1 LGDQGLAMIAGL
13 ENPLVFLG
21 AGILLNLYPGPDTLY
36 IIGRSLAQG
45 RGAGVCAA
53 LGISSGA
60 LIHTL
65 LGAFGL
71 SAILAASASAFTIIK
86 YLGAAYLVYQ
96 GLRLI
101 LDRSAPARAGSNGKG
116 TSGLLRIYRQGVLT
130 NVLNPKVAIFF
141 LAFLPQF
148 ISESSPN
155 KVFSFILLGLIFI
168 TTGTIWCVIVALFS
182 SAIAARLHDS
192 GNNTSRLKQING
204 LLFMLL
210 GLKLAASKVDL

>member
-1 LGDQGLAMIAGL
+1 MIAGI

-21 AGILLNLYPGPDTLY
+21 AGILLNLYPGPDTFY

-60 LIHTL
+60 LLHTL

-71 SAILAASASAFTIIK
+71 SAVLAASASAFTVVK
-86 YLGAAYLVYQ
+86 YLGAAYLIYQ
-96 GLRLI
+96 GIRLI
-101 LDRSAPARAGSNGKG
+101 LDRSMTAAPQSNGQVR
-116 TSGLLRIYRQGVLT
+116 SGLLRIYRQGMLT
-130 NVLNPKVAIFF
+130 NLLNPKVAVFF

-148 ISESSPN
+148 ISASSPN
-155 KVFSFILLGLIFI
+155 KVLSFILLGLIFI
-168 TTGTIWCVIVALFS
+168 TTGTIWCTIVALFS
-182 SAIAARLHDS
+182 SAIASRLHDS
-192 GNNTSRLKQING
+192 GRNTGWLRQING

-210 GLKLAASKVDL
+210 GLKLAVTEVDL

>member
-1 LGDQGLAMIAGL
+1 MITGI

-21 AGILLNLYPGPDTLY
+21 AGILLNLYPGPDTFY

-60 LIHTL
+60 LLHTL

-71 SAILAASASAFTIIK
+71 SAVLAASASAFTIVK
-86 YLGAAYLVYQ
+86 YLGAAYLIYQ
-96 GLRLI
+96 GMRLI
-101 LDRSAPARAGSNGKG
+101 LDRSAPATPESNGQIR
-116 TSGLLRIYRQGVLT
+116 SGLLRIYRQGVLT
-130 NVLNPKVAIFF
+130 NLLNPKVAVFF

-148 ISESSPN
+148 ISATSPN
-155 KVFSFILLGLIFI
+155 KVLSFVLLGLIFI
-168 TTGTIWCVIVALFS
+168 TTGTIWCIIVALFS

-192 GNNTSRLKQING
+192 GRNTGRLRQING

-210 GLKLAASKVDL
+210 GLKLAATEVDL

>member
-1 LGDQGLAMIAGL
+1 MIAGI
-13 ENPLVFLG
+13 ENPLVFVG
-21 AGILLNLYPGPDTLY
+21 AGILLNLYPGPDTFY

-71 SAILAASASAFTIIK
+71 SAVLTASASAFTIVK
-86 YLGAAYLVYQ
+86 YLGAAYLIYQ
-96 GLRLI
+96 GVRLI
-101 LDRSAPARAGSNGKG
+101 LDRSVPAAPQSNGQIR
-116 TSGLLRIYRQGVLT
+116 SGLRRVYRQGVLT
-130 NVLNPKVAIFF
+130 NVLNPKVAVFF

-148 ISESSPN
+148 ISASSPN
-155 KVFSFILLGLIFI
+155 KVLSFILLGLIFI
-168 TTGTIWCVIVALFS
+168 TTGTIWCIIVALFS
-182 SAIAARLHDS
+182 SAISARLHDS
-192 GNNTSRLKQING
+192 GRTTGRLRQING

-210 GLKLAASKVDL
+210 GLKLAATKVDL

>member
-1 LGDQGLAMIAGL
+1 MTAGI

-53 LGISSGA
+53 LGISTGA
-60 LIHTL
+60 FVHTL

-71 SAILAASASAFTIIK
+71 SAVLAASASAFTILK
-86 YLGAAYLVYQ
+86 YLGAAYLIYQ

-101 LDRSAPARAGSNGKG
+101 FDSVAPAGARGNDQVG
-116 TSGLLRIYRQGVLT
+116 SGLLHVYRQGVLT
-130 NVLNPKVAIFF
+130 NVLNPKVAVFF

-148 ISESSPN
+148 ISASSPN
-155 KVFSFILLGLIFI
+155 KVLSFVLLGLIFI
-168 TTGTIWCVIVALFS
+168 TTGTIWCIIVAFFS

-192 GNNTSRLKQING
+192 GKTTGRLRKING
-204 LLFMLL
+204 ILFMLL
-210 GLKLAASKVDL
+210 GLKLAVSRVDI

>member
-1 LGDQGLAMIAGL
+1 MIAGI

-60 LIHTL
+60 LLHTL

-71 SAILAASASAFTIIK
+71 SAVLAASASAFTVVK
-86 YLGAAYLVYQ
+86 YLGAAYLIYQ
-96 GLRLI
+96 GIRLI
-101 LDRSAPARAGSNGKG
+101 LDRSAPAAAQPNGRIRP
-116 TSGLLRIYRQGVLT
+116 GLLRIYRQGVLT
-130 NVLNPKVAIFF
+130 NLLNPKVAVFF

-148 ISESSPN
+148 ISASSPN
-155 KVFSFILLGLIFI
+155 KVLSFILLGLIFI
-168 TTGTIWCVIVALFS
+168 TTGTVWCVIVALFS
-182 SAIAARLHDS
+182 SAIASRLHDS
-192 GNNTSRLKQING
+192 GRNTGRLRQING

-210 GLKLAASKVDL
+210 GLKLAVTEVDL

>member
-1 LGDQGLAMIAGL
+1 MIAGI

-71 SAILAASASAFTIIK
+71 SAVLAASASAFTIVK
-86 YLGAAYLVYQ
+86 YLGAAYLIYQ
-96 GLRLI
+96 GVRLL
-101 LDRSAPARAGSNGKG
+101 LDRSAPATSKSNGQIR
-116 TSGLLRIYRQGVLT
+116 SGLLRIYRQGVLT
-130 NVLNPKVAIFF
+130 NLLNPKVAVFF

-148 ISESSPN
+148 ISATSPH
-155 KVFSFILLGLIFI
+155 KVLSFILLGLIFI
-168 TTGTIWCVIVALFS
+168 TTGTIWCIIVALFS

-192 GNNTSRLKQING
+192 GRNTGRLRQING

-210 GLKLAASKVDL
+210 GLKLAAAEVDL

>member
-1 LGDQGLAMIAGL
+1 VLTAGL
-13 ENPLVFLG
+13 ENPLVFVG
-21 AGILLNLYPGPDTLY
+21 AGILLNIYPGPDTLY

-60 LIHTL
+60 LVHTL

-71 SAILAASASAFTIIK
+71 SAVLAASASAFTVLK

-96 GLRLI
+96 GVRLI
-101 LDRSAPARAGSNGKG
+101 IDRPGAGRLATESRPRA
-116 TSGLLRIYRQGVLT
+116 GLLRIYRQGVLT

-148 ISESSPN
+148 IAVSSPD
-155 KVFSFILLGLIFI
+155 KVLSFIVLGMIFI
-168 TTGTIWCVIVALFS
+168 TTGTIWCVIVALFAS
-182 SAIAARLHDS
+182 GIRQRLSNSDRTS
-192 GNNTSRLKQING
+192 GRLRRING
-204 LLFMLL
+204 GLFILL
-210 GLKLAASKVDL
+210 GLKLAISRIDR